1 MKIIS
6 KIIASFALCISA
18 LAPFSCASAPASQSN
33 AKEPQIIDW
42 QDKALGQVEKPTWVM
57 QLKWG
62 NDRPFKD
69 AFGVEYTRVCRLG
82 AGNSVMLEQAKEL
95 SRLDTASK
103 IARELRQ
110 AITAKVANE
119 LDDEQLAIV
128 NNAMIGAKVNI
139 SGLREE
145 ESHWWL
151 VRRYDEKSGKFYNE
165 YEYFT
170 AFSMPK
176 DVWNETAKSYLL
188 SVMKA
193 DGVPKEAV
201 GATYS
206 TLQSCA
212 ERESEEPARE
222 EAKAARDALSR
233 LGESA
238 LVEFDSGSDAELEAF
253 LK

>member
-6 KIIASFALCISA
+6 KIIASFAFVLV
-18 LAPFSCASAPASQSN
+18 LFSCASTPDSKSN

-69 AFGVEYTRVCRLG
+69 AFGVEHTRVCRLG

-95 SRLDTASK
+95 SRLDAASK

-212 ERESEEPARE
+212 ERESEESAKA
-222 EAKAARDALSR
+222 EAKAARTALSR

-238 LVEFDSGSDAELEAF
+238 LSEFDSGSDAELEAF

>member
-95 SRLDTASK
+95 SRLDAASK

-151 VRRYDEKSGKFYNE
+151 VRRYDEKSGKYYNE

-212 ERESEEPARE
+212 ERESEESARE

-238 LVEFDSGSDAELEAF
+238 LSEFDSGSDAELEAF

>member
-6 KIIASFALCISA
+6 KIIASFAFVLA
-18 LAPFSCASAPASQSN
+18 LFSCASTPSSSSN
-33 AKEPQIIDW
+33 SKEPQIIDW

-95 SRLDTASK
+95 SRLDAASK

-110 AITAKVANE
+110 SITAKVASE

-128 NNAMIGAKVNI
+128 NNAMIGAKVSI

-176 DVWNETAKSYLL
+176 EVWDEAAKSYLL
-188 SVMKA
+188 GVMKA
-193 DGVPKEAV
+193 DGVPKEVV

-206 TLQSCA
+206 TLQACA
-212 ERESEEPARE
+212 HRESEDATRA
-222 EAKAARDALSR
+222 EAKAAREALSR

-238 LVEFDSGSDAELEAF
+238 LVEFDSENDELEAF